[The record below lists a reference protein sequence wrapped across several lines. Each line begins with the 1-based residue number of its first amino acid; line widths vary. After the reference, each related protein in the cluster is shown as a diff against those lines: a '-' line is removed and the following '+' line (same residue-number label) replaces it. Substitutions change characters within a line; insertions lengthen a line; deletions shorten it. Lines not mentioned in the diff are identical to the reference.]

1 MTPPQR
7 LCHLLATSPME
18 LLAARGTSSQQR
30 QADSAEAA
38 APASEQ
44 GSTGIAADHA
54 MVLPS
59 GHAADCGALVEAPH
73 PAIQAAASSL
83 TGAASS
89 QSWVQLASSAGEAG
103 DEGQT
108 PRPSA
113 SQEGHA
119 DTPGHVTFQE
129 DGLTSNAGKALPCL
143 ISQLWLCAGECH
155 RGPAQLH
162 PAGR

>member
-1 MTPPQR
+1 MPAKAVPSSSD
-7 LCHLLATSPME
+7 LPNG
-18 LLAARGTSSQQR
+18 AAGSEGHKQPAE

-44 GSTGIAADHA
+44 GSTGTAADH
-54 MVLPS
+54 V
-59 GHAADCGALVEAPH
+59 ADCGALVEAPH

-83 TGAASS
+83 AGAASS
-89 QSWVQLASSAGEAG
+89 HSWIQLASSVDEAG

-108 PRPSA
+108 PRPST

-129 DGLTSNAGKALPCL
+129 DGLTSSPGKPLPCL
-143 ISQLWLCAGECH
+143 FQSLVFACLRVPQRACLLASCRA
-155 RGPAQLH
+155 
-162 PAGR
+162 